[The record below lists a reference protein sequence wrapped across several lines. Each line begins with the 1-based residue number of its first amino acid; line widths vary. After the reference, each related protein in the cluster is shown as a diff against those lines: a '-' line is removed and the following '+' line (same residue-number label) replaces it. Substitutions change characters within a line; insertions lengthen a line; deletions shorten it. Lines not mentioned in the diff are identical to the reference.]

1 MLKLNPDE
9 HTLNILEDTD
19 LHTENILERYGFQNA
34 IVNSWELFRKEI
46 GIPSALLVG
55 SEIRPHDSTQDSL
68 DILAFDPDDSQV
80 VVIELKRKKN
90 KLQLLQAL
98 SYAAMV
104 SRWDV
109 EKLAGY
115 AKNTKGPDSQELV
128 DSIQSV
134 EENLSVKV
142 ILVAEAYD
150 PEVILTADWLKSNYS
165 VDISAYSIELNK
177 SQGDLILSVTQ
188 RYPLRGLEDTY
199 KPRSR
204 KQANDDSSSEV
215 TWEDMLPKLKYS
227 FAKQLITL
235 CKSIRAGEPKRRR
248 FSRIRK
254 NFEGFSWISIHL
266 KYKYVNVWIKGER
279 DEARTHL
286 QSKFSETVE
295 INSWRDGW
303 SVIVDT
309 ESKFNDLVKWL
320 EL

>member
-1 MLKLNPDE
+1 MLRLDPDE
-9 HTLNILEDTD
+9 HTLSILEDTD
-19 LHTENILERYGFQNA
+19 LQTENILERYDFQRA

-46 GIPSALLVG
+46 GIPSAILVG

-109 EKLAGY
+109 DKFVGY
-115 AKNTKGPDSQELV
+115 ANNIEGPESQELI
-128 DSIQSV
+128 DSIRSTDD
-134 EENLSVKV
+134 NLNVKV
-142 ILVAEAYD
+142 ILVAEEYD

-165 VDISAYSIELNK
+165 VDISAYAIELNK
-177 SQGDLILSVTQ
+177 SQNDLILSVTQ
-188 RYPLRGLEDTY
+188 RYPLIGIEDTY
-199 KPRSR
+199 KFRSR
-204 KQANDDSSSEV
+204 RHIDNNSGTDV
-215 TWEDMLPKLKYS
+215 TWEDVIPKLKYS
-227 FAKQLITL
+227 FAAKLISL
-235 CKSIRAGEPKRRR
+235 CKPIRAGEAKRRR
-248 FSRIRK
+248 FSRIRR
-254 NFEGFSWISIHL
+254 NFEGFSWISILL
-266 KYKYVNVWIKGER
+266 KYNYVNVWIKGAR
-279 DEARTHL
+279 NEARRHI

-303 SVIVDT
+303 SVIVDS

-320 EL
+320 KL